1 MAAGQP
7 QGQPIFSNCRAG
19 WPCSDGGTNQHPIKE
34 GGGKGTCVIGEGRL
48 MWIEAVEREGGCS
61 RAIWWDGEDELLL
74 LLIGEGEVSLPWI
87 EITGVDWGAQGWMGS
102 VN

>member
-1 MAAGQP
+1 M
-7 QGQPIFSNCRAG
+7 
-19 WPCSDGGTNQHPIKE
+19 
-34 GGGKGTCVIGEGRL
+34 
-48 MWIEAVEREGGCS
+48 EREGGCS

-74 LLIGEGEVSLPWI
+74 LLIGEGEVSFPRI

>member
-1 MAAGQP
+1 MRDWGGQTDMDL
-7 QGQPIFSNCRAG
+7 S
-19 WPCSDGGTNQHPIKE
+19 
-34 GGGKGTCVIGEGRL
+34 GGK
-48 MWIEAVEREGGCS
+48 GGCS

-74 LLIGEGEVSLPWI
+74 LLIGEGEVSLPWV